1 MLIDLLKKSEFSSLT
16 KVELS
21 SELIDDLLWK
31 LSFVNLDVLDVLSS
45 IELDLKDAN
54 WLFLLLSIE
63 VIELLSSL
71 WARLNGRSVVA
82 SIS

>member
-63 VIELLSSL
+63 VIELLSGL
-71 WARLNGRSVVA
+71 WARLNSRSVVA